1 LASDNLKI
9 RQKHEDFMLYAYK
22 ALRHMPKSERFTLA
36 ADIKSSML
44 RMLEVMI
51 RANKARNRLPL
62 LYDLD
67 VELEVLRSK
76 IRLAMNLGFL
86 PFKKYEIM
94 AASLVEIGKMLGGWI
109 KQSGATRSTG

>member
-1 LASDNLKI
+1 
-9 RQKHEDFMLYAYK
+9 
-22 ALRHMPKSERFTLA
+22 MPKSERFTLA

-44 RMLEVMI
+44 RMQEVMI

-109 KQSGATRSTG
+109 KQSGVTRSTG